1 MVSKKI
7 FVIGQSQTLTANGYY
22 IRFMISTEY
31 GNLVQD
37 LPYITPTKE
46 QFIVPPIFRGE
57 DFFILISANQK
68 QRIAHGDHVWLVY
81 L

>member
-1 MVSKKI
+1 MKLSRMH
-7 FVIGQSQTLTANGYY
+7 LWN
-22 IRFMISTEY
+22 

-68 QRIAHGDHVWLVY
+68 QRIMN
-81 L
+81 